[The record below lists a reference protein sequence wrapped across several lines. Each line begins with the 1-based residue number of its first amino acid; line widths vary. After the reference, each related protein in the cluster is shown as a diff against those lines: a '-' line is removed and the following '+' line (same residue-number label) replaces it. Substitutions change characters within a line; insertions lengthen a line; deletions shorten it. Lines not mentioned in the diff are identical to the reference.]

1 MRQIYKVSNFGKK
14 SKMNI
19 AVYCSSA
26 SELPEAWV
34 RAAAMAGT
42 WIGQHAASL
51 IYGGVDAGLMRVT
64 AEACHKAGG
73 TVVGVVPSRRN
84 SMTSALNDVKIP
96 AADLSDRKGI
106 MQLLADVF
114 IVLPGGYGTLDEFA
128 SAFSY
133 INFTQQYGKRIIL
146 FNPDGIYDPL
156 LAQLQIMADRG
167 LMSPAALDALD
178 VANSAEDLIAALDRF
193 DQKHTQS

>member
-1 MRQIYKVSNFGKK
+1 
-14 SKMNI
+14 MNI

-42 WIGQHAASL
+42 WIGHHAASL